1 MFTCLKVGLQWDVF
15 VTGESSDANTF
26 SGEELDWKNVLN
38 EIIKILDNDL
48 KELLVAF
55 PAFKKQNLTKKF
67 KNVLPNKIILTY
79 GKETSFD
86 IMKKVTTEN
95 FQLDKIK
102 ELLSGFE
109 DKYRRNKNV
118 ETTQWDLVCVRF
130 LQRATLIQM
139 PDASNRNL
147 YLSEV
152 GSPVSLNK
160 RICHVL

>member
-15 VTGESSDANTF
+15 VTGESSDYAF
-26 SGEELDWKNVLN
+26 SEEELQWKTVLT
-38 EIIKILDNDL
+38 EIIKILDHNL
-48 KELLVAF
+48 KKLLDAF
-55 PAFKKQNLTKKF
+55 PDVKKQSLTTKF
-67 KNVLPNKIILTY
+67 KNNLPNEIICSY
-79 GKETSFD
+79 GKEKSFD

-95 FQLDKIK
+95 FNLDKIK
-102 ELLSGFE
+102 KLLSGFE
-109 DKYRRNKNV
+109 DKYRRNENV

-139 PDASNRNL
+139 PAASNRNL

>member
-15 VTGESSDANTF
+15 VTGESSDPKTL

-55 PAFKKQNLTKKF
+55 PAVKKQNLTQNF
-67 KNVLPNKIILTY
+67 KNVLPNKIILKY
-79 GKETSFD
+79 GKEKSFD
-86 IMKKVTTEN
+86 IMKKVTSEN

-109 DKYRRNKNV
+109 DKYRRNENV

-139 PDASNRNL
+139 PAASNRNL